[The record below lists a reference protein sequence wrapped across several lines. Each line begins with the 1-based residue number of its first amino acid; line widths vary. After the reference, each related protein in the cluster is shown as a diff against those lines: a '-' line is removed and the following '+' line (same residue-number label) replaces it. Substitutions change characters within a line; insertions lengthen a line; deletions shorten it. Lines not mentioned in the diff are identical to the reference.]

1 MIDNRKKILS
11 SVFFVCI
18 GAFMLFYSL
27 KFGGTFFNGISKYIL
42 VFISLINIIG
52 GVMIGFV
59 RISNVKEINS
69 EKDNSGKEE
78 IVSCE
83 RNVKEINP
91 EKDNSGK
98 EEIVSC
104 ERNVKEINSAKD
116 NSDKEEIVSC
126 ERNVKEI
133 NPEKDDNIIEA
144 ANDNEAKE
152 PKHVITAE
160 ISIEVTGEDEPTKY
174 DKRRERWAVICFWAL
189 LAYIISALFLI
200 FVDINV
206 YFCFAFVI
214 STSVCIFSFFKAS
227 YIDPEEPTDP
237 MPWYYGAL

>member
-1 MIDNRKKILS
+1 MIDNHKKILS
-11 SVFFVCI
+11 SVFLVCI

-42 VFISLINIIG
+42 VSISLINIIG
-52 GVMIGFV
+52 GLIIGFV

-83 RNVKEINP
+83 RNVKEINS
-91 EKDNSGK
+91 EKTNSGK
-98 EEIVSC
+98 KEIVYC
-104 ERNVKEINSAKD
+104 KIDVKEINS
-116 NSDKEEIVSC
+116 
-126 ERNVKEI
+126 
-133 NPEKDDNIIEA
+133 EKDDNIIEA

>member
-18 GAFMLFYSL
+18 GAFLLFYSL

-42 VFISLINIIG
+42 VSISLMNIIG

-69 EKDNSGKEE
+69 EKDNSSKEE

-98 EEIVSC
+98 KEIFYC
-104 ERNVKEINSAKD
+104 KIDVKEINSEKD
-116 NSDKEEIVSC
+116 NS
-126 ERNVKEI
+126 
-133 NPEKDDNIIEA
+133 IIEA

>member
-1 MIDNRKKILS
+1 
-11 SVFFVCI
+11 
-18 GAFMLFYSL
+18 MLFYSL

-42 VFISLINIIG
+42 VSISLINIIG

-69 EKDNSGKEE
+69 EKDNS
-78 IVSCE
+78 S
-83 RNVKEINP
+83 
-91 EKDNSGK
+91 K

-104 ERNVKEINSAKD
+104 ERNVKEINSEKTD
-116 NSDKEEIVSC
+116 SGKKEIFYC
-126 ERNVKEI
+126 KIDVKEI
-133 NPEKDDNIIEA
+133 NSEKDDNIIEA
-144 ANDNEAKE
+144 VNDNEAKE

-189 LAYIISALFLI
+189 LAYIISVLFLI

-227 YIDPEEPTDP
+227 YIDPEEPTGP

>member
-42 VFISLINIIG
+42 VSISLINIIG

-83 RNVKEINP
+83 RNVKEIN
-91 EKDNSGK
+91 S
-98 EEIVSC
+98 
-104 ERNVKEINSAKD
+104 
-116 NSDKEEIVSC
+116 
-126 ERNVKEI
+126 
-133 NPEKDDNIIEA
+133 EKDDSIIEA

-189 LAYIISALFLI
+189 LAYIISVLFLI

-214 STSVCIFSFFKAS
+214 STSVCIFSFFRAS

>member
-1 MIDNRKKILS
+1 MIDNHKKILS
-11 SVFFVCI
+11 SVFLVCI
-18 GAFMLFYSL
+18 GAFLLFYSL

-42 VFISLINIIG
+42 VSISLINIIG

-69 EKDNSGKEE
+69 EKDNS
-78 IVSCE
+78 S
-83 RNVKEINP
+83 
-91 EKDNSGK
+91 K

-104 ERNVKEINSAKD
+104 ERNVKEINSEKT
-116 NSDKEEIVSC
+116 NSGKKEIFYC
-126 ERNVKEI
+126 KIDVKEI
-133 NPEKDDNIIEA
+133 NSEKDDNIIEV

-227 YIDPEEPTDP
+227 YIDPEEPTGP

>member
-1 MIDNRKKILS
+1 MIDNHKKILS

-18 GAFMLFYSL
+18 GAFLLFYSL

-42 VFISLINIIG
+42 VSISLINIIG

-98 EEIVSC
+98 KEIFYC
-104 ERNVKEINSAKD
+104 KIDVKEINS
-116 NSDKEEIVSC
+116 
-126 ERNVKEI
+126 
-133 NPEKDDNIIEA
+133 EKDDSIIEA
-144 ANDNEAKE
+144 ANDNEVKE

-227 YIDPEEPTDP
+227 YIDPEEPTGP

>member
-42 VFISLINIIG
+42 VSISLINIIG

-69 EKDNSGKEE
+69 EKDNS
-78 IVSCE
+78 S
-83 RNVKEINP
+83 
-91 EKDNSGK
+91 K

-104 ERNVKEINSAKD
+104 ERNVKEINSEKTD
-116 NSDKEEIVSC
+116 SGKKEIFYC
-126 ERNVKEI
+126 KIDVKEI
-133 NPEKDDNIIEA
+133 NSEKDDNIIEA

-152 PKHVITAE
+152 SKHVITAE

-227 YIDPEEPTDP
+227 YIDPEEPTGP

>member
-18 GAFMLFYSL
+18 GAFLLFYSL

-42 VFISLINIIG
+42 VSISLINIIG

-69 EKDNSGKEE
+69 EKDNSSKEE
-78 IVSCE
+78 IVY
-83 RNVKEINP
+83 
-91 EKDNSGK
+91 
-98 EEIVSC
+98 C
-104 ERNVKEINSAKD
+104 ERNVKEINSEKT
-116 NSDKEEIVSC
+116 NSGKKEIVYC
-126 ERNVKEI
+126 KIDVKEI
-133 NPEKDDNIIEA
+133 NSEKDDNIIEA

>member
-1 MIDNRKKILS
+1 
-11 SVFFVCI
+11 
-18 GAFMLFYSL
+18 MLFYSL

-42 VFISLINIIG
+42 VSISLINIIG

-69 EKDNSGKEE
+69 EKDNS
-78 IVSCE
+78 S
-83 RNVKEINP
+83 
-91 EKDNSGK
+91 K

-104 ERNVKEINSAKD
+104 ERNVKEINSEKT
-116 NSDKEEIVSC
+116 NSGKKEIFYC
-126 ERNVKEI
+126 KIDVKEI
-133 NPEKDDNIIEA
+133 NSEKDDSIIEA

-152 PKHVITAE
+152 SKHVITAE

>member
-1 MIDNRKKILS
+1 MS

-18 GAFMLFYSL
+18 GAFLLFYSL

-42 VFISLINIIG
+42 VSISLINIIG

-69 EKDNSGKEE
+69 EKG
-78 IVSCE
+78 
-83 RNVKEINP
+83 
-91 EKDNSGK
+91 NSGK

-104 ERNVKEINSAKD
+104 ERNVKEINSEKD
-116 NSDKEEIVSC
+116 NSGKKEIVYC
-126 ERNVKEI
+126 KIDVKEI
-133 NPEKDDNIIEA
+133 NSEKDDSIIEA
-144 ANDNEAKE
+144 ANDNEVKE

-227 YIDPEEPTDP
+227 YIDPEEPTGP

>member
-1 MIDNRKKILS
+1 
-11 SVFFVCI
+11 
-18 GAFMLFYSL
+18 MLFYSL

-42 VFISLINIIG
+42 VSISLINIIG

-69 EKDNSGKEE
+69 EKYNSSKEG

-98 EEIVSC
+98 KEIFYC
-104 ERNVKEINSAKD
+104 KIDVKEINS
-116 NSDKEEIVSC
+116 
-126 ERNVKEI
+126 
-133 NPEKDDNIIEA
+133 EKDDSIIEA
-144 ANDNEAKE
+144 ANDNEVKE

-227 YIDPEEPTDP
+227 YIDPEEPTGP

>member
-1 MIDNRKKILS
+1 MIDNHKKILS

-18 GAFMLFYSL
+18 GAFLLFYSL

-42 VFISLINIIG
+42 VSISLINIIG

-69 EKDNSGKEE
+69 EKDNSSKEG

-98 EEIVSC
+98 KEIFYC
-104 ERNVKEINSAKD
+104 KIDVKEINSEKD
-116 NSDKEEIVSC
+116 NS
-126 ERNVKEI
+126 
-133 NPEKDDNIIEA
+133 IIEA
-144 ANDNEAKE
+144 ANDNEVKE

-227 YIDPEEPTDP
+227 YIDPEEPTDS

>member
-42 VFISLINIIG
+42 VSISLINIIG

-69 EKDNSGKEE
+69 EKDNSSKE
-78 IVSCE
+78 
-83 RNVKEINP
+83 
-91 EKDNSGK
+91 G
-98 EEIVSC
+98 IVSC
-104 ERNVKEINSAKD
+104 ERNVKEINSEKT
-116 NSDKEEIVSC
+116 NSGKKEIFYC
-126 ERNVKEI
+126 KIDVKEI
-133 NPEKDDNIIEA
+133 NSEKDDSIIEA

-227 YIDPEEPTDP
+227 YIDPEEPTDS

>member
-1 MIDNRKKILS
+1 MIDNHKKILS
-11 SVFFVCI
+11 SVFLICI
-18 GAFMLFYSL
+18 GAFLLFYSL

-42 VFISLINIIG
+42 VSISLINIIG

-69 EKDNSGKEE
+69 EKDDS
-78 IVSCE
+78 
-83 RNVKEINP
+83 
-91 EKDNSGK
+91 
-98 EEIVSC
+98 
-104 ERNVKEINSAKD
+104 
-116 NSDKEEIVSC
+116 
-126 ERNVKEI
+126 
-133 NPEKDDNIIEA
+133 IIEA

>member
-11 SVFFVCI
+11 SVFLVCI

-42 VFISLINIIG
+42 VSISLINIIG

-69 EKDNSGKEE
+69 EKDNS
-78 IVSCE
+78 S
-83 RNVKEINP
+83 
-91 EKDNSGK
+91 K

-104 ERNVKEINSAKD
+104 ERNVKEINSEKD
-116 NSDKEEIVSC
+116 NSGKKEIFYC
-126 ERNVKEI
+126 KIDVKEI
-133 NPEKDDNIIEA
+133 NSEKDDSIIEA
-144 ANDNEAKE
+144 ANDNEVKE

>member
-1 MIDNRKKILS
+1 MIDNHKKILS

-42 VFISLINIIG
+42 VSISLINIIG

-98 EEIVSC
+98 KEIFYC
-104 ERNVKEINSAKD
+104 KIDVKEINS
-116 NSDKEEIVSC
+116 
-126 ERNVKEI
+126 
-133 NPEKDDNIIEA
+133 EKDDSIIEA
-144 ANDNEAKE
+144 ANDNEVKE

>member
-42 VFISLINIIG
+42 VSISLINIIG

-83 RNVKEINP
+83 RNVKEINS
-91 EKDNSGK
+91 EKDN
-98 EEIVSC
+98 
-104 ERNVKEINSAKD
+104 
-116 NSDKEEIVSC
+116 
-126 ERNVKEI
+126 
-133 NPEKDDNIIEA
+133 NIIEV

-189 LAYIISALFLI
+189 LAYIISVLFLI

-227 YIDPEEPTDP
+227 YIDPEEPTGP

>member
-18 GAFMLFYSL
+18 GAFLLFYSL

-42 VFISLINIIG
+42 VSISLINIIG

-69 EKDNSGKEE
+69 EKDNSSKE
-78 IVSCE
+78 
-83 RNVKEINP
+83 
-91 EKDNSGK
+91 G
-98 EEIVSC
+98 IVSC
-104 ERNVKEINSAKD
+104 ERNVKEINSEKT
-116 NSDKEEIVSC
+116 NSGKKEIFYC
-126 ERNVKEI
+126 KIDVKEI
-133 NPEKDDNIIEA
+133 NSEKDYNIIEA

>member
-42 VFISLINIIG
+42 VSISLINIIG

-69 EKDNSGKEE
+69 EKDNSSKE
-78 IVSCE
+78 
-83 RNVKEINP
+83 
-91 EKDNSGK
+91 G
-98 EEIVSC
+98 IVSC
-104 ERNVKEINSAKD
+104 ERNVKEINSEKD
-116 NSDKEEIVSC
+116 NSGKKEIFYC
-126 ERNVKEI
+126 KIDVKEI
-133 NPEKDDNIIEA
+133 NSEKDDNIIEA

-227 YIDPEEPTDP
+227 YIDPEEPTGP

>member
-1 MIDNRKKILS
+1 
-11 SVFFVCI
+11 
-18 GAFMLFYSL
+18 MLFYSL

-42 VFISLINIIG
+42 VSISLINIIG

-83 RNVKEINP
+83 RNVKEIN
-91 EKDNSGK
+91 
-98 EEIVSC
+98 
-104 ERNVKEINSAKD
+104 SAKD

-133 NPEKDDNIIEA
+133 NSEKDNNIIEV

-174 DKRRERWAVICFWAL
+174 DKRRERWAIICFWAL

>member
-1 MIDNRKKILS
+1 
-11 SVFFVCI
+11 
-18 GAFMLFYSL
+18 MLFYSL

-42 VFISLINIIG
+42 VSISLINIIG

-69 EKDNSGKEE
+69 EKDNSSKEE

-98 EEIVSC
+98 KEIFYC
-104 ERNVKEINSAKD
+104 KIDVKEINSEKD
-116 NSDKEEIVSC
+116 NS
-126 ERNVKEI
+126 
-133 NPEKDDNIIEA
+133 IIEA
-144 ANDNEAKE
+144 ANDNEVKE

>member
-1 MIDNRKKILS
+1 MIDNHKKILS

-27 KFGGTFFNGISKYIL
+27 KFGGTFFNGITKYIL
-42 VFISLINIIG
+42 VPISLINIIG
-52 GVMIGFV
+52 GLIIGFV

-69 EKDNSGKEE
+69 EKDNS
-78 IVSCE
+78 S
-83 RNVKEINP
+83 
-91 EKDNSGK
+91 K

-104 ERNVKEINSAKD
+104 ERNVKEINSEKT
-116 NSDKEEIVSC
+116 NSGKKEIFYC
-126 ERNVKEI
+126 KIDVKEI
-133 NPEKDDNIIEA
+133 NSEKDDSIIEA
-144 ANDNEAKE
+144 ANDNEVKE

-227 YIDPEEPTDP
+227 YIDPEEPTYP

>member
-1 MIDNRKKILS
+1 MIDNHKKILS
-11 SVFFVCI
+11 SVFLVCI
-18 GAFMLFYSL
+18 GAFLLFYSL

-42 VFISLINIIG
+42 VSISLINIIG

-69 EKDNSGKEE
+69 EKDNS
-78 IVSCE
+78 S
-83 RNVKEINP
+83 
-91 EKDNSGK
+91 K

-104 ERNVKEINSAKD
+104 ERNVKEINSEKT
-116 NSDKEEIVSC
+116 NSGKKEIFYC
-126 ERNVKEI
+126 KIDVKEI
-133 NPEKDDNIIEA
+133 NSEKDDNIIEA

-227 YIDPEEPTDP
+227 YIDPEEPTDS

>member
-42 VFISLINIIG
+42 VSISLINIIG

-59 RISNVKEINS
+59 RFSNVKEINS
-69 EKDNSGKEE
+69 EKG
-78 IVSCE
+78 
-83 RNVKEINP
+83 
-91 EKDNSGK
+91 NSGK

-104 ERNVKEINSAKD
+104 ERNVKEINSEKT
-116 NSDKEEIVSC
+116 NSGKKEIFYC
-126 ERNVKEI
+126 KIDVKEI
-133 NPEKDDNIIEA
+133 NSEKDDSIIEA

-227 YIDPEEPTDP
+227 YIDPEEPTGP

>member
-11 SVFFVCI
+11 SVFLVCI

-42 VFISLINIIG
+42 VSISLINIIG

-69 EKDNSGKEE
+69 EKDNSGK
-78 IVSCE
+78 
-83 RNVKEINP
+83 KEIFYC
-91 EKDNSGK
+91 KID
-98 EEIVSC
+98 
-104 ERNVKEINSAKD
+104 VKEINS
-116 NSDKEEIVSC
+116 
-126 ERNVKEI
+126 
-133 NPEKDDNIIEA
+133 EKDDSIIEA
-144 ANDNEAKE
+144 ANDNEVKE

-227 YIDPEEPTDP
+227 YIDPEEPTGP

>member
-42 VFISLINIIG
+42 VSISLINIIG

-69 EKDNSGKEE
+69 EKDNSSKEG

-98 EEIVSC
+98 KEIFYC
-104 ERNVKEINSAKD
+104 KIDVKEINS
-116 NSDKEEIVSC
+116 
-126 ERNVKEI
+126 
-133 NPEKDDNIIEA
+133 EKDDNIIEA

>member
-1 MIDNRKKILS
+1 MS

-18 GAFMLFYSL
+18 GAFLLFYSL

-42 VFISLINIIG
+42 VSISLINIIG

-69 EKDNSGKEE
+69 EKDNS
-78 IVSCE
+78 S
-83 RNVKEINP
+83 
-91 EKDNSGK
+91 K

-104 ERNVKEINSAKD
+104 ERNVKEINSKKT
-116 NSDKEEIVSC
+116 NSGKKEIFYC
-126 ERNVKEI
+126 KIDVKEI
-133 NPEKDDNIIEA
+133 NSEKDDSIIEA

>member
-11 SVFFVCI
+11 SVFLVCI

-42 VFISLINIIG
+42 VSISLINIIG

-69 EKDNSGKEE
+69 EKDNS
-78 IVSCE
+78 S
-83 RNVKEINP
+83 
-91 EKDNSGK
+91 K

-104 ERNVKEINSAKD
+104 ERNVKEINSEKT
-116 NSDKEEIVSC
+116 NSGKKEIVSC
-126 ERNVKEI
+126 IIDVKEI
-133 NPEKDDNIIEA
+133 NSEKDDNIIEA

-189 LAYIISALFLI
+189 LAYIISVLFLI

>member
-1 MIDNRKKILS
+1 MIDNHKKILS
-11 SVFFVCI
+11 SVFLVCI
-18 GAFMLFYSL
+18 GAFLLFYSL

-42 VFISLINIIG
+42 VSISLINIIG

-78 IVSCE
+78 I
-83 RNVKEINP
+83 I
-91 EKDNSGK
+91 
-98 EEIVSC
+98 SC
-104 ERNVKEINSAKD
+104 ERNVKEINSEKT
-116 NSDKEEIVSC
+116 NSGKKEIFYC
-126 ERNVKEI
+126 KIDVKEI
-133 NPEKDDNIIEA
+133 NSEKDDSIIEA

>member
-18 GAFMLFYSL
+18 GAFLLFYSL

-42 VFISLINIIG
+42 VSISLINIIG

-69 EKDNSGKEE
+69 EKDNS
-78 IVSCE
+78 S
-83 RNVKEINP
+83 
-91 EKDNSGK
+91 K

-104 ERNVKEINSAKD
+104 ERNVKEINSKKT
-116 NSDKEEIVSC
+116 NSGKKEIFYC
-126 ERNVKEI
+126 KIDVKEI
-133 NPEKDDNIIEA
+133 NSEKDDSIIEA

>member
-42 VFISLINIIG
+42 VSISLINIIG

-69 EKDNSGKEE
+69 EKDNSSKE
-78 IVSCE
+78 
-83 RNVKEINP
+83 
-91 EKDNSGK
+91 G
-98 EEIVSC
+98 IVSC
-104 ERNVKEINSAKD
+104 ERNVKEINSEKT
-116 NSDKEEIVSC
+116 NSGKKEIFYC
-126 ERNVKEI
+126 KIDVKEI
-133 NPEKDDNIIEA
+133 NSDKDDNIIEA

-227 YIDPEEPTDP
+227 YIDPEEPTDS

>member
-11 SVFFVCI
+11 SVFLVCI

-27 KFGGTFFNGISKYIL
+27 KLGGTFFNGSSKYIL
-42 VFISLINIIG
+42 VPISLINIIG

-59 RISNVKEINS
+59 RISNGKEVNSEKNNSGKEEIVFCERNVKEINS
-69 EKDNSGKEE
+69 EKDNSSKEE
-78 IVSCE
+78 IA
-83 RNVKEINP
+83 
-91 EKDNSGK
+91 
-98 EEIVSC
+98 SC
-104 ERNVKEINSAKD
+104 ERNVKEINSEKA
-116 NSDKEEIVSC
+116 NSSKKEIVYC
-126 ERNVKEI
+126 KIDFKEI
-133 NPEKDDNIIEA
+133 NSEKDDSIIEA
-144 ANDNEAKE
+144 ENDNEAKE

-189 LAYIISALFLI
+189 LAYIISVLFLI

-214 STSVCIFSFFKAS
+214 STSVCVFSFFKAS
-227 YIDPEEPTDP
+227 DIDPEEPTGP

>member
-1 MIDNRKKILS
+1 
-11 SVFFVCI
+11 
-18 GAFMLFYSL
+18 MLFYSL

-42 VFISLINIIG
+42 VSISLINIIG

-83 RNVKEINP
+83 RNVKEINS
-91 EKDNSGK
+91 EKDN
-98 EEIVSC
+98 
-104 ERNVKEINSAKD
+104 
-116 NSDKEEIVSC
+116 
-126 ERNVKEI
+126 
-133 NPEKDDNIIEA
+133 NIIE
-144 ANDNEAKE
+144 
-152 PKHVITAE
+152 HVITAE

-189 LAYIISALFLI
+189 LAYIISVLFLI

-227 YIDPEEPTDP
+227 YIDPEEPTGP

>member
-42 VFISLINIIG
+42 VSISLINIIG

-69 EKDNSGKEE
+69 EKDN
-78 IVSCE
+78 
-83 RNVKEINP
+83 
-91 EKDNSGK
+91 
-98 EEIVSC
+98 
-104 ERNVKEINSAKD
+104 
-116 NSDKEEIVSC
+116 
-126 ERNVKEI
+126 
-133 NPEKDDNIIEA
+133 NIIEA

-152 PKHVITAE
+152 SKHVITAE

-189 LAYIISALFLI
+189 LAYIISVLFLI

-227 YIDPEEPTDP
+227 YIDPEEPTGP

>member
-11 SVFFVCI
+11 SVFLVCI

-42 VFISLINIIG
+42 VSISLINIIG

-83 RNVKEINP
+83 RNVKEINS

-104 ERNVKEINSAKD
+104 ERNVKEINSEKD
-116 NSDKEEIVSC
+116 N
-126 ERNVKEI
+126 
-133 NPEKDDNIIEA
+133 NIIEV

>member
-1 MIDNRKKILS
+1 MIDNHKKILS

-18 GAFMLFYSL
+18 GAFLLFYSL

-42 VFISLINIIG
+42 VSISLINIIG

-59 RISNVKEINS
+59 RISNVKEIN
-69 EKDNSGKEE
+69 
-78 IVSCE
+78 
-83 RNVKEINP
+83 P
-91 EKDNSGK
+91 EKDNSSK

-104 ERNVKEINSAKD
+104 ERNVKEINSEKTD
-116 NSDKEEIVSC
+116 SGKKEIFYC
-126 ERNVKEI
+126 KIDVKEI
-133 NPEKDDNIIEA
+133 NSEKDDSIIEV

-189 LAYIISALFLI
+189 LAYIISVLFLI

>member
-1 MIDNRKKILS
+1 MIDNHKKILS

-42 VFISLINIIG
+42 VSISLINIIG

-83 RNVKEINP
+83 RNVKEINS
-91 EKDNSGK
+91 EKTNSGK
-98 EEIVSC
+98 KEIFYC
-104 ERNVKEINSAKD
+104 KIDVKEINS
-116 NSDKEEIVSC
+116 
-126 ERNVKEI
+126 
-133 NPEKDDNIIEA
+133 EKDDNIIEV
-144 ANDNEAKE
+144 ANDNEVKE

-189 LAYIISALFLI
+189 LAYIISVLFLI

-227 YIDPEEPTDP
+227 YIDPEEPTGP